1 MKLIDRLT
9 QQSLQA
15 EELLHLDAIVPE
27 RYVLEQDEQIQS
39 VMIPKFSFLFADS
52 GTIRLNS
59 SKTLHTYI
67 PDITLTIT
75 ESIKYI
81 SELVKA
87 CCLEASFQSLPNPLV
102 PNSVFNAETK
112 LKPLEKMLQDLNIE
126 QNLIN
131 QIIIRYSTSNLTKAF
146 IEELKKLKENDNP
159 INLILHFFLLADK
172 MKPISCDKK
181 TLSKLTGL
189 SERMIDEKR
198 RTGNIP
204 YIQLSGTTDEKG
216 GRKSIVF
223 DPFEVMQYLNRN
235 KKNVEIPSSN

>member
-1 MKLIDRLT
+1 MKL
-9 QQSLQA
+9 
-15 EELLHLDAIVPE
+15 
-27 RYVLEQDEQIQS
+27 
-39 VMIPKFSFLFADS
+39 
-52 GTIRLNS
+52 
-59 SKTLHTYI
+59 
-67 PDITLTIT
+67 
-75 ESIKYI
+75 
-81 SELVKA
+81 
-87 CCLEASFQSLPNPLV
+87 
-102 PNSVFNAETK
+102 
-112 LKPLEKMLQDLNIE
+112 LEKMLQDLNIE

-189 SERMIDEKR
+189 SERMIDER
-198 RTGNIP
+198 RRAGNIP

-235 KKNVEIPSSN
+235 KKNVEISSSN